1 MNIVCYMGGMCG
13 DLIACLID
21 STDSVVRNGR
31 VLTPMQ
37 RGKLKKSD
45 LFNSDEEKDV
55 YLLQIEKKYKSI
67 PSHDLEYHIK
77 RKHDFISIIVNDN
90 STALWAA
97 DRFKKLHTPEV
108 WEKVAKNSQIDS
120 ANDYAKVLLSASSL
134 IKDNTDK
141 IINLEDIVNGHA
153 ITKLQPYVTTELN
166 DSFYKEWLIGQR

>member
-1 MNIVCYMGGMCG
+1 MGGTGG

-31 VLTPMQ
+31 VLTPML
-37 RGKLKKSD
+37 RGKLKKSE
-45 LFNSDEEKDV
+45 LFTNDEEKDS
-55 YLLQIEKKYKSI
+55 YLLRIEKKYKSI
-67 PSHDLEYHIK
+67 PSHDLNYHIK
-77 RKHDFISIIVNDN
+77 RKHDFISILVNDKY
-90 STALWAA
+90 TAQWAA

-108 WEKVAKNSQIDS
+108 WGKVAKNSQIDS
-120 ANDYAKVLLSASSL
+120 VNDYAKVLLSTSSL

-153 ITKLQPYVTTELN
+153 ITKLQPYITTKLN